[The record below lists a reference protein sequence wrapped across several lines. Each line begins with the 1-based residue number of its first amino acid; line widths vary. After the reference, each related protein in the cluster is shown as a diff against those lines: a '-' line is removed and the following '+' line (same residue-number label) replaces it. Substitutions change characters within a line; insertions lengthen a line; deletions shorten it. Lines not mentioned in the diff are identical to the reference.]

1 MQKVSN
7 MTKEELAHYGTLIGE
22 AFAAEGDGIATTA
35 PREDIIKAFEI
46 MTEYFYNSGVLYTTS
61 DNHEGFLAYWR
72 KSTKIKLKPALHMVG
87 IMLREMS
94 FRSVRIVAGSSEELY
109 AKVYKKEK
117 DYVAVSM
124 VVILREYQGKGY
136 MKKILEHPFSEAARE
151 GIPCVLDTDTEF
163 KVAKYTKC
171 GMKNTA
177 KKQLKSGQYLYTM
190 EYRED

>member
-87 IMLREMS
+87 RMLREMS

-124 VVILREYQGKGY
+124 VVVLREYQGKGY
-136 MKKILEHPFSEAARE
+136 MKRILEHPFSEAARE
-151 GIPCVLDTDTEF
+151 GIPCVLDTDTEL

-177 KKQLKSGQYLYTM
+177 KSN
-190 EYRED
+190 

>member
-87 IMLREMS
+87 RMLREMS

-109 AKVYKKEK
+109 SKVYKKEK

-124 VVILREYQGKGY
+124 VVVLREYQGKGY
-136 MKKILEHPFSEAARE
+136 GKQA
-151 GIPCVLDTDTEF
+151 VLSLLDRLHTEYQSGTVYLSVYENNPHAIKLYQQIGF
-163 KVAKYTKC
+163 RFNGKYT
-171 GMKNTA
+171 A
-177 KKQLKSGQYLYTM
+177 F
-190 EYRED
+190 

>member
-87 IMLREMS
+87 RM
-94 FRSVRIVAGSSEELY
+94 
-109 AKVYKKEK
+109 EK

-124 VVILREYQGKGY
+124 VVVMREYQGKGY
-136 MKKILEHPFSEAARE
+136 MKRILEHPFSEAARE
-151 GIPCVLDTDTEF
+151 GIPCVLDTDTEL

>member
-1 MQKVSN
+1 MQKVNS

-87 IMLREMS
+87 RMLREMS

-124 VVILREYQGKGY
+124 VVVLREY
-136 MKKILEHPFSEAARE
+136 PFSEAARE
-151 GIPCVLDTDTEF
+151 GIPCVLDTDTEL